1 MNIESHFKIGNT
13 FTFMFAGHG
22 ECVATVFTFVYPFS
36 GSETTAHV
44 LAATLALLA
53 FHQEEQEKVLSEI
66 RGVVPDNKDPVSI
79 LNLSDTFQFEIG
91 LCHRTMT
98 MFLR

>member
-1 MNIESHFKIGNT
+1 MS
-13 FTFMFAGHG
+13 ALP
-22 ECVATVFTFVYPFS
+22 TVLTFVYPFS

-66 RGVVPDNKDPVSI
+66 RGVVPNNKDPVSI
-79 LNLSDTFQFEIG
+79 LNFFDTFQFEIG

-98 MFLR
+98 MFLS

>member
-1 MNIESHFKIGNT
+1 MSIETRFKIGNT

-22 ECVATVFTFVYPFS
+22 ECVATVFAFICSFS

-66 RGVVPDNKDPVSI
+66 RGVVPDDKDPVSM
-79 LNLSDTFQFEIG
+79 LNLFDTFQFEAG
-91 LCHRTMT
+91 LCYRIMT
-98 MFLR
+98 MFLS